1 MVKKQVEENKKLT
14 YDAVVSVCVCVM
26 LHKMNLQL
34 HKKRSSIPELFLAN
48 VSQKLIQKLLQY
60 FLDKLYMEIQVL
72 SYYASFEK
80 MIFFSTKKVTPINGV
95 YVDVRD
101 VALAHVNALT
111 LDLKSKSFSVNYRPG
126 FL

>member
-1 MVKKQVEENKKLT
+1 MLQKMKL
-14 YDAVVSVCVCVM
+14 
-26 LHKMNLQL
+26 KL
-34 HKKRSSIPELFLAN
+34 HKKRSSIPELSLAN

-80 MIFFSTKKVTPINGV
+80 NEFPLHKKVTPINGV

-111 LDLKSKSFSVNYRPG
+111 LDFKSKSFSVKY
-126 FL
+126 